1 MDANSLFHIEYG
13 SKDSRQ
19 KIPLIDS
26 LVIGRSLSLDIVVS
40 DPMSSRMH
48 ARFFVKDGCGWVED
62 LGSSNGSFLNGRR
75 LLEATRIAVG
85 DVLSIGQSTFYVE
98 SRIERIHQPESPSW
112 VKSIHD
118 VVKEL
123 PRDLRVEEGALA
135 QRPLGNSVLVQL
147 LYQPIVETRNQL
159 CEQYIQLLKSIVK
172 ASETQI
178 WMSTTSKYNDLKCVW
193 GTNQRRSVDTDMYRR
208 VWVEQVIVSMRT
220 DAMRSDAMNTTGYM
234 ITVVPIVF
242 EHRSIGILELCTEDF
257 YGSAMSNIALL
268 NQWYAT
274 EWIKLQR
281 SMPPALNERLG
292 LDVIQSLQ
300 AVLGCYTEH
309 PSWDEYQSHHTI
321 LRAVLHCL
329 IQDLDWSA
337 REILVA
343 EMAMVLTDAV
353 DDSEIEMRLRW
364 LAQSSEPFVQ
374 AVFDAV
380 DGIMKGASTDFVQ
393 IILLNRALVDSCLNA
408 SEQSPNS
415 ILNCLKAQYDPSLCS
430 LTEAKLVDLFALIE
444 GLQQQETET
453 QLFRR

>member
-1 MDANSLFHIEYG
+1 MDANSLFYIEYG

-98 SRIERIHQPESPSW
+98 SRAERSTHQPESPSW

-159 CEQYIQLLKSIVK
+159 CEQYFQLLKSIVK
-172 ASETQI
+172 ASEAQI

-193 GTNQRRSVDTDMYRR
+193 GTHQRRSVDTDMYRR
-208 VWVEQVIVSMRT
+208 VWVEQVIVSMR
-220 DAMRSDAMNTTGYM
+220 SDAMNATEYM

-242 EHRSIGILELCTEDF
+242 ERRSIGILALCTEEF

-309 PSWDEYQSHHTI
+309 PSCDEFQSHHII

-364 LAQSSEPFVQ
+364 LAQSSDPLVQ

-380 DGIMKGASTDFVQ
+380 DGILKGASTDFVQ
-393 IILLNRALVDSCLNA
+393 IILLNRTLVDLCLNA
-408 SEQSPNS
+408 SEQTPNS
-415 ILNCLKAQYDPSLCS
+415 ILNRLKAQYDPSLCS

-444 GLQQQETET
+444 RLQQQDTET